1 MEPKR
6 ISSLLIP
13 LLLLLLFSAPVSSND
28 MDIFE
33 ITIDVSPNVLN
44 IQSNGTVVTIHT
56 DIKYYEVDFTSVYL
70 NDILIQSWKSD
81 DRGYFV
87 AKFSMDEVKDLPLSF
102 GNYNILTLIGQT
114 RAGDT
119 FSGSQDILVIN
130 NIPSKK

>member
-1 MEPKR
+1 MERKR

-13 LLLLLLFSAPVSSND
+13 LLLLLLFSAPASSND

-44 IQSNGTVVTIHT
+44 IQSKGTVVTIHT

-102 GNYNILTLIGQT
+102 GNYNTLTLIGQT